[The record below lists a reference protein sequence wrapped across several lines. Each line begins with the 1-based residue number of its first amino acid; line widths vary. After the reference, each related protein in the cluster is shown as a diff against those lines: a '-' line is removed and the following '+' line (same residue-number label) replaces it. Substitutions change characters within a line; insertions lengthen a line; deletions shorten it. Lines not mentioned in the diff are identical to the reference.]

1 MKNKKE
7 EFRFNKRGL
16 STIVVT
22 LILIVLSL
30 VAVGVVWVVVNNIL
44 KSGTSQASF
53 QFGTLFLNLKIDRAL
68 MDTSG
73 NLLVTVS
80 RGTGQGDLPAID
92 FIVSDGKN
100 SQVIKE
106 STSLQELGSQTF
118 TFSPSDLGSIS
129 IVKQID
135 IAPVLSSGGNEQIG
149 SKVDSKVFS
158 TKEMIQNIGGVSW
171 WRLDGD
177 ASDEF
182 GNNPGTI
189 IGNLNFVQGRAGQAA
204 SFDGTTSK
212 YIRASSVNNLPL
224 GNSPRTMIAW
234 IKPAGYPDGTYNGI
248 IAYGGGCNDKGSML
262 SIKNGGML
270 SMAFWCNDAAQGSGS
285 AAALNQWNQV
295 AFTYDGGT
303 AIKFYLNGALTS
315 TPTVSSASAT
325 TNGPLRIGCTDDPGR
340 CFNGQIEDA
349 MIFNQA
355 LTANQIQALYNL
367 DLSQ

>member
-1 MKNKKE
+1 MKKRE
-7 EFRFNKRGL
+7 VENKRGL

-68 MDTSG
+68 IDTSG

-80 RGTGQGDLPAID
+80 RGTGQGDLSAID
-92 FIVSDGKN
+92 FVISDGKN

-118 TFSPSDLGSIS
+118 TFSPSDLGSVS
-129 IVKQID
+129 LVKQID
-135 IAPVLSSGGNEQIG
+135 IAPILNSGGQDQVG
-149 SKVDSKVFS
+149 SKVDSKILS
-158 TKEMIQNIGGVSW
+158 TKEVIQNLGGVSW

-177 ASDEF
+177 ASDEL

-189 IGNLNFVQGRAGQAA
+189 VGSLSFVQGRAGQAA

-212 YIRASSVNNLPL
+212 YINTNSGNDLPL
-224 GNSPRTMIAW
+224 GNSPRTMLAW
-234 IKPAGYPDGTYNGI
+234 IKPAGYPDPNYNGI
-248 IAYGGGCNDKGSML
+248 LVYSGGACTTGSLL
-262 SIKNGGML
+262 SINNVSRL
-270 SMAFWCNDAAQGSGS
+270 TMAFWCNDAYQAGITVN
-285 AAALNQWNQV
+285 LNQWNQV
-295 AFTYDGGT
+295 AFTYEGGT
-303 AIKFYLNGALTS
+303 SVKFYINGALVDTETIS
-315 TPTVSSASAT
+315 TGIAAAT
-325 TNGPLRIGCTDDPGR
+325 TNGPIRIGCTDNPGR

>member
-1 MKNKKE
+1 MKKRE
-7 EFRFNKRGL
+7 VENKRGL

-68 MDTSG
+68 IDTSG

-80 RGTGQGDLPAID
+80 RGTGQGDLSAID
-92 FIVSDGKN
+92 FVISDGKN

-118 TFSPSDLGSIS
+118 TFSPSDLGSVS
-129 IVKQID
+129 LVKQID
-135 IAPVLSSGGNEQIG
+135 IAPILNSGGQDQIG
-149 SKVDSKVFS
+149 SKVDSKIFS

-177 ASDEF
+177 ASDEL

-189 IGNLNFVQGRAGQAA
+189 VGSLSFVQGRAGQAA

-212 YIRASSVNNLPL
+212 YINTNSGNNLPL
-224 GNSPRTMIAW
+224 GNSPRTMLAW
-234 IKPAGYPDGTYNGI
+234 IKPAGYPDPYYNGI
-248 IAYGGGCNDKGSML
+248 LVYSGGACTTGSLL
-262 SIKNGGML
+262 SINNGGRL
-270 SMAFWCNDAAQGSGS
+270 TMAFWCNDAYQAGITVN
-285 AAALNQWNQV
+285 LNQWNQV
-295 AFTYDGGT
+295 AFTYEGGT
-303 AIKFYLNGALTS
+303 SVKFYINGALVDTETIS
-315 TPTVSSASAT
+315 TGIAAAT
-325 TNGPLRIGCTDDPGR
+325 TNGPIRIGCTDNPGR